1 MSTVGAPEI
10 HTQQRVVEFFC
21 DSLGYSYLGHWQD
34 CHRESSVETTRLVAW
49 LKRQG
54 YDARLADNALQ
65 KLAQASTLSGSKTLY
80 DANRDVYDLLRYGV
94 KVKPDP
100 SASSETV
107 WLIDWNNVANNEF
120 SIAEEVTVIGTNTK
134 RPDIVLYVN
143 GIALAVLEL
152 KRSTVSVTEGI
163 RQSLGNQTNEFIEPF
178 FSTVQLVLAGN
189 ESEGL
194 RYGVIRTPEKYW
206 LRWKEAEEHLVQ
218 CENALLGELNSLCS
232 KERLI
237 EIVHDF
243 MVFDSGTKKT
253 CRHNQ
258 YFGVKAAQAKV
269 RHREGGIIWHT
280 QGSGK
285 SLTMVWLAKWI
296 RENVPNGRVLIV
308 TDRTELD
315 EQIERVFTGVSED
328 ICRTRSGA
336 DLVSALNSG
345 HDWLLGSLIHKFGP
359 SGELSDREL
368 QEYVKEIR
376 DSLSDDFQPAGD
388 IFVFVDECHR
398 TQSGRL
404 HHAMKSLLPNAML
417 VGFTGTPLLKEDK
430 QRSIEAFGPYIHT
443 YKYDEAVGD
452 GVVLDLRYEVRDID
466 QGVTSQDKIDEWF
479 DAKTGGLTD
488 SAKAQIKQRW
498 GTMQSV
504 ESSEERLRRI
514 VSDIHLDMGT
524 RDRLQSGRGNAIL
537 VAANIYSAYR
547 LFEMFEQTELAGKC
561 AVVTSYK
568 PSTTDIKGEE
578 TGEGKTEKQR
588 QYDICRRMLAAHF
601 SEPED
606 TAMHKAERFE
616 QEVKRRFV
624 EEPNRMKLVIVVD
637 MLLTGFDAPPATC
650 LYIDKKMQDHGL
662 FQAICRVNRRDSD
675 DKEFG
680 YIIDYKDLFR
690 SLEQSVKDYTG
701 EAFDGYE
708 KEDVDGLLKDRL
720 KQGRARLEEAL
731 ESIRALCEPV
741 RPPRDNAAYVGFF
754 CAVESGNSEQ
764 LKRNEPNR
772 VTLYKLAATLLRAYS
787 DLANEMHDAGYS
799 PSEAT
804 KIKAE
809 VKHYEDVRRM
819 VKLASGDYVDMKMY
833 EPAMRHLL
841 DMYIRADD
849 SKVLSTFD
857 DRTLVELIVEQGDRA
872 IDELPEEVRKDPK
885 LVAETIENNVRRL
898 IVDRTPVNPRYYEK
912 MSKLLDDLIL
922 ERRKAAAD
930 YKAYLEELANLAG
943 QVTNPEQGP
952 PPPPGINTP
961 ALVAI
966 FENLPEHYA
975 SEETRAKKAL
985 ALDQAIRNTKKADW
999 RENQFKIREVRREI
1013 RSLLDS
1019 DEDVDAMLEIV
1030 KAQSEYLRS
1039 QPPD

>member
-1 MSTVGAPEI
+1 MSGIGKLEVR
-10 HTQQRVVEFFC
+10 TQRSVVEFFR
-21 DSLGYSYLGHWQD
+21 DTLGYSYLGHWQD
-34 CHRESSVETTRLVAW
+34 SPRESNIEAGQLVKW
-49 LKRQG
+49 LKSQG
-54 YDARLADNALQ
+54 CDAALANKALDM
-65 KLAQASTLSGSKTLY
+65 LTQASAVSGSKTLY
-80 DANRDVYDLLRYGV
+80 DANREVYGLLRYGV
-94 KVKPDP
+94 KVRRDQ
-100 SASSETV
+100 SAQSETV
-107 WLIDWNNVANNEF
+107 WLIDWNDVDNNEF
-120 SIAEEVTVIGTNTK
+120 AIAEEVTVIGKNTK

-143 GIALAVLEL
+143 GIALGVQEL

-163 RQSLGNQTNEFIEPF
+163 RQSLGNQTEDFIEPF

-194 RYGVIRTPEKYW
+194 RYGVIGTPEKHW
-206 LRWKEAEEHLVQ
+206 LRWKEAEEHPVADD
-218 CENALLGELNSLCS
+218 NLLLRELASICS
-232 KERLI
+232 KERLL

-258 YFGVKAAQAKV
+258 YFGVKAAQTKV
-269 RHREGGIIWHT
+269 QHREGGIIWHT

-296 RENVPNGRVLIV
+296 RENVENGRVLIV

-315 EQIERVFTGVSED
+315 EQIERVFKGVNED
-328 ICRTRSGA
+328 IHRTRSGA
-336 DLVSALNSG
+336 DLVRALNSG
-345 HDWLLGSLIHKFGP
+345 HDWLMGSLIHKFGP
-359 SGELSDREL
+359 SGELSDRDL
-368 QEYVKEIR
+368 QKYVKEIT
-376 DSLSDDFQPAGD
+376 DSLSGDFHPAGE

-398 TQSGRL
+398 TQSGSL
-404 HHAMKSLLPNAML
+404 HQAMRTLLPNAML

-430 QRSIEAFGPYIHT
+430 RRSIETFGPYIHT

-466 QGVTSQDKIDEWF
+466 QSVTSQDKVDEWF
-479 DAKTGGLTD
+479 EAKTEGLTD

-504 ESSEERLRRI
+504 ESSQDRLRKI
-514 VSDIHLDMGT
+514 VDDIRFDMTT
-524 RDRLQSGRGNAIL
+524 RDRLQSGLGNAIL
-537 VAANIYSAYR
+537 VAGDIYSAYC
-547 LFEMFEQTELAGKC
+547 LFEMFEQTELAGRC

-568 PSTTDIKGEE
+568 PSATDIKGEE

-588 QYDICRRMLAAHF
+588 KYDISRKMLAAHF
-601 SEPED
+601 NEAED
-606 TAMHKAERFE
+606 TAMHKAVRFE
-616 QEVKRRFV
+616 QEVKQRFV
-624 EEPNRMKLVIVVD
+624 EEPSRMKLVIVVD

-662 FQAICRVNRRDSD
+662 FQAICRVNRRDTE

-680 YIIDYKDLFR
+680 YIIDYRDLFR

-701 EAFDGYE
+701 EAFDGYVR
-708 KEDVDGLLKDRL
+708 EDVDGLLKNRL

-731 ESIRALCEPV
+731 ESIRALSDGVEQ
-741 RPPRDNAAYVGFF
+741 PRDNAAYLGFF

-764 LKRNEPNR
+764 LKRNEPKR

-787 DLANEMHDAGYS
+787 NLANEMRDAGYS
-799 PSEAT
+799 PGEAT

-809 VKHYEDVRRM
+809 VKHYEDVRRTI
-819 VKLASGDYVDMKMY
+819 KLASGDYVDMKMY

-849 SKVLSTFD
+849 SKVLSKFD
-857 DRTLVELIVEQGDRA
+857 DRTLVDLIVEQGDKA
-872 IDELPEEVRKDPK
+872 IDELPEVIRKDPK
-885 LVAETIENNVRRL
+885 LAAETIANNVRRL
-898 IVDRTPVNPRYYEK
+898 IVDRTPVNPRYYKE

-922 ERRKAAAD
+922 QRRKEAAD
-930 YKAYLEELANLAG
+930 YKAYLAELVDLAK

-952 PPPPGINTP
+952 PPPPRINTP

-966 FENLPEHYA
+966 FRNLPEHYG
-975 SEETRAKKAL
+975 SEEIREKKAL
-985 ALDQAIRNTKKADW
+985 ALDRAIQDTKKADW
-999 RENQFKIREVRREI
+999 RGNKMKIREVRLAI
-1013 RSLLDS
+1013 RSLLES
-1019 DEDVDAMLEIV
+1019 EEEADEMLEIV
-1030 KAQSEYLRS
+1030 EAQREY
-1039 QPPD
+1039 

>member
-1 MSTVGAPEI
+1 MSAVSKLEI
-10 HTQQRVVEFFC
+10 QTQRCVVDFFL

-34 CHRESSVETTRLVAW
+34 SPRTSNIETGQLVEW
-49 LKRQG
+49 LMSQG
-54 YDARLADNALQ
+54 YDAALAKKAIH
-65 KLAQASTLSGSKTLY
+65 KLVQASTVSGSKSLY
-80 DANRDVYDLLRYGV
+80 DANREVYDLLRYGV
-94 KVKPDP
+94 KVQRDQ
-100 SASSETV
+100 SAQSETV
-107 WLIDWNNVANNEF
+107 WLIDWNHIANNEF
-120 SIAEEVTVIGTNTK
+120 AIAEEVTVIGKNTK

-143 GIALAVLEL
+143 GIALGVLEL

-163 RQSLGNQTNEFIEPF
+163 RQNLDSQKKDFIEPF

-194 RYGVIRTPEKYW
+194 RYGVIKTKEKHW
-206 LRWKEAEEHLVQ
+206 LRWKESEMHLAVGD
-218 CENALLGELNSLCS
+218 NALLRELYSLCS
-232 KERLI
+232 KERLL

-269 RHREGGIIWHT
+269 QHREGGIIWHT

-296 RENVPNGRVLIV
+296 RENVENGRVLIV

-315 EQIERVFTGVSED
+315 EQIERVFRGVSED
-328 ICRTRSGA
+328 IRRTKSGA
-336 DLVSALNSG
+336 DLVSALSSG
-345 HDWLLGSLIHKFGP
+345 HDWLMGSLIHKFGP
-359 SGELSDREL
+359 SGELSDQDL
-368 QEYVKEIR
+368 QEYVKEIQ
-376 DSLSDDFQPAGD
+376 DSVPGDFHPVGE

-430 QRSIEAFGPYIHT
+430 RRSIETFGPYIHT

-466 QGVTSQDKIDEWF
+466 QSVRSQDKIDEWF
-479 DAKTGGLTD
+479 DAKTEGLTD

-514 VSDIHLDMGT
+514 ATDIHLDMGT
-524 RDRLQSGRGNAIL
+524 RDRLKSGLGNAIL
-537 VAANIYSAYR
+537 VAANINSAYR
-547 LFEMFEQTELAGKC
+547 LFELFEQTELAGKC
-561 AVVTSYK
+561 AVVTSYR
-568 PSTTDIKGEE
+568 PSATDIKGEE

-588 QYDICRRMLAAHF
+588 RYDISRRMLAAHF
-601 SEPED
+601 NETED

-624 EEPNRMKLVIVVD
+624 NEPDQMRLVIVVD

-662 FQAICRVNRRDSD
+662 FQAICRVNRRDTE

-708 KEDVDGLLKDRL
+708 REDVDGLLKDRL
-720 KQGRARLEEAL
+720 EQGRARLEEAL
-731 ESIRALCEPV
+731 ESIRALCEGV
-741 RPPRDNAAYVGFF
+741 EQPRDNAAYLGFF
-754 CAVESGNSEQ
+754 CAVEGGNSEQ

-787 DLANEMHDAGYS
+787 NLANEMGDAGYS
-799 PSEAT
+799 AT
-804 KIKAE
+804 QAAEIKAE
-809 VKHYEDVRRM
+809 VKHYEDVRRT

-849 SKVLSTFD
+849 SKVLSKFG
-857 DRTLVELIVEQGDRA
+857 DRTLVDLIVEQGDKA
-872 IDELPEEVRKDPK
+872 IDELPEGIRKDPK
-885 LVAETIENNVRRL
+885 LAAETIANNVRRL
-898 IVDRTPVNPRYYEK
+898 IVDRTPVNPRYYKK

-922 ERRKAAAD
+922 QRRKAAAD
-930 YKAYLEELANLAG
+930 YKAYLAELAKLAKLA
-943 QVTNPEQGP
+943 TNPEQRTLHP
-952 PPPPGINTP
+952 PSINTP

-966 FENLPEHYA
+966 FANLPKHYD
-975 SEETRAKKAL
+975 SEKIREEKAL
-985 ALDQAIRNTKKADW
+985 ALDKAVRDTKKAEW
-999 RENQFKIREVRREI
+999 RENLRKIREVRLAI
-1013 RSLLDS
+1013 RSLLES
-1019 DEDVDAMLEIV
+1019 EEDADAMLEIV
-1030 KAQSEYLRS
+1030 KAQREY
-1039 QPPD
+1039 